1 LSETFHK
8 DIILKDATYQKA
20 FCFYV
25 KKNFLIAF
33 FRGDEMFLTLLF
45 EIAALDLLLRFNT
58 ELKKRLVYKMASNN
72 GKAKS

>member
-1 LSETFHK
+1 M
-8 DIILKDATYQKA
+8 
-20 FCFYV
+20 